1 MSVQSVSNSS
11 NHGINP
17 AHLVTPDRVI
27 VPMPKRADSPATS
40 SRIPF
45 HEMLKTI
52 NAQDQ
57 EAARIAN
64 SRKPDS
70 FEPSANTDTQTKFSP
85 KLSEIL
91 PVQKTTAA
99 PVQIQQAYQQPNP
112 ATGQLLDLYF

>member
-1 MSVQSVSNSS
+1 
-11 NHGINP
+11 
-17 AHLVTPDRVI
+17 VI

-57 EAARIAN
+57 EASRITG

-70 FEPSANTDTQTKFSP
+70 FEPSANVDAQTKLAP
-85 KLSEIL
+85 NLGEIL
-91 PVQKTTAA
+91 PVPKITAA
-99 PVQIQQAYQQPNP
+99 PIQIQQAYQQQNP
-112 ATGQLLDLYF
+112 ATGQLLDLYL